1 MDVVSGAT
9 YSSKAIRDAILDAL
23 GLEPEQEENVLP
35 TEKLKEGTYTV
46 MISYYTD
53 KIKHS
58 LIEDETRQATIQV
71 DTNGNMTLGTDIISG
86 SEKEPLYIYQFDGY
100 YANNDM
106 TKSLKTDADITTETM
121 SYKDDSETKEIN
133 VVSKVSFPLEN
144 GFADTYSS
152 RASIYVPT
160 MKRLTGT
167 YQGITF
173 DQGKFSADC
182 FTKVYWNTLKV
193 QDEAIEDGV
202 YDVPVALMSASNP
215 DKASMEV
222 RRSLRLRE

>member
-1 MDVVSGAT
+1 
-9 YSSKAIRDAILDAL
+9 
-23 GLEPEQEENVLP
+23 
-35 TEKLKEGTYTV
+35 
-46 MISYYTD
+46 
-53 KIKHS
+53 
-58 LIEDETRQATIQV
+58 
-71 DTNGNMTLGTDIISG
+71 
-86 SEKEPLYIYQFDGY
+86 
-100 YANNDM
+100 
-106 TKSLKTDADITTETM
+106 M

-133 VVSKVSFPLEN
+133 VVSKVSFSLEN

-182 FTKVYWNTLKV
+182 FTKVYWNTLKA

-202 YDVPVALMSASNP
+202 YDVPGRTDECFHPVSHRWPGAGDCSECES
-215 DKASMEV
+215 DCK
-222 RRSLRLRE
+222 RRKSSV

>member
-1 MDVVSGAT
+1 
-9 YSSKAIRDAILDAL
+9 
-23 GLEPEQEENVLP
+23 
-35 TEKLKEGTYTV
+35 
-46 MISYYTD
+46 
-53 KIKHS
+53 
-58 LIEDETRQATIQV
+58 
-71 DTNGNMTLGTDIISG
+71 
-86 SEKEPLYIYQFDGY
+86 
-100 YANNDM
+100 M

-193 QDEAIEDGV
+193 QDEASRTAV
-202 YDVPVALMSASNP
+202 YVC
-215 DKASMEV
+215 
-222 RRSLRLRE
+222 RLH